1 MLTALSGCT
10 CMPTAEVLAALVSR
24 DRADYQRQ
32 RYGLQLLW
40 RLVGDERIAD
50 ALTLFPAPSL
60 PDSRTMEAIRADLLT
75 SLKGGTP

>member
-40 RLVGDERIAD
+40 RLLGDERIAD
-50 ALTLFPAPSL
+50 ALTLFPAPGL
-60 PDSRTMEAIRADLLT
+60 PDARTMEDIRADLLT
-75 SLKGGTP
+75 SLKGGIP

>member
-1 MLTALSGCT
+1 MAALSGCT

-40 RLVGDERIAD
+40 RLLGDERIAD
-50 ALTLFPAPSL
+50 ALTLFPAPAA
-60 PDSRTMEAIRADLLT
+60 PDTRTLEDIRNDLVT
-75 SLKGGTP
+75 SLKGGTS

>member
-1 MLTALSGCT
+1 MLTALSGCA

-50 ALTLFPAPSL
+50 ALTLFPAPKL
-60 PDSRTMEAIRADLLT
+60 PDARTMEAIRADLLT
-75 SLKGGTP
+75 SLKGGIP